1 MAAVDA
7 VGSSDVGDLLCLI
20 LDLNP
25 LAWSLSGQPAA
36 DDPTADSLGLQQALD
51 QILIFCN
58 AHLSLRHE
66 NQVAVF
72 AAGLGKSR
80 QLFSST
86 LTPSSASTAG
96 VRDSNTYQQFRVVDE
111 RIAEGVR
118 EVIAELQDED
128 ASGTVGLVGALSM
141 ALCHIN
147 RLNSSSSLVPNLS
160 KPKPRIAI
168 MSVTEDASAQ
178 YVPIMNCIFTAQK
191 NNIPI
196 DVCKIFGPDAVFL
209 QQACHLT
216 SGSYFKIQRRAG
228 LLQYLIMAFL
238 PGPSARKHL
247 TQPTQDQV
255 DLRAACFCHRKI
267 VDIGYVCSVCLSSEC
282 SIIYLPLEALGAHS
296 SRPQSSARRSPFAR
310 LAGSF
315 ASLQNLRTLVDL
327 SLSICSTKF
336 PMATLKRL
344 GFGAKPP
351 GASNGAPRPKKR
363 KVVGGT
369 PASGTGTPTPGP
381 ATPA

>member
-1 MAAVDA
+1 
-7 VGSSDVGDLLCLI
+7 

-25 LAWSLSGQPAA
+25 LAWSLSGESSPE
-36 DDPTADSLGLQQALD
+36 DPPADSLTLQQALD

-86 LTPSSASTAG
+86 LTPSSASTSSG

-128 ASGTVGLVGALSM
+128 ASAGTVGLVGALSM

-267 VDIGYVCSVCLSSEC
+267 VDIGYVCSVCLSIFC
-282 SIIYLPLEALGAHS
+282 SPLP
-296 SRPQSSARRSPFAR
+296 
-310 LAGSF
+310 
-315 ASLQNLRTLVDL
+315 V
-327 SLSICSTKF
+327 CSTCRTKF

-363 KVVGGT
+363 KIVGGN